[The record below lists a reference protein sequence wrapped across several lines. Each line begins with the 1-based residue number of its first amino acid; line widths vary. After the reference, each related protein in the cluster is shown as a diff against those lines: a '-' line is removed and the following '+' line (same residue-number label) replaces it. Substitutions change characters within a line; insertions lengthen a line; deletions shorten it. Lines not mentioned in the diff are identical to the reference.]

1 MFHVVRKVVYMMRKI
16 TVLLLILILALLCSC
31 ASADTAFTF
40 EPIWATASFP
50 EGFILLTPKN
60 LSGHQE
66 WLTANNKDQNKL
78 LSDWEARGVLVQA
91 WSPDAD
97 VCIEVSAIKDEDA
110 IRWFDIDEQ
119 STATRASYRKEQS
132 AGESNKV
139 LGYTIVNAEWKKYTF
154 GRFLLMQYK
163 KIADGNDTAGYL
175 RRTIRNG
182 YSITI
187 DYQVLGRSLS
197 KSKDLTAINN
207 FMKTF
212 TFTQIKPIPAT
223 TVGKL
228 EFTSAPPEETNTG
241 KFTVQGVTTEGVEL
255 TGTLMRMADPSPI
268 HITDVA
274 KKNGKFSLSVELPTE
289 GIWLMTVTVERDGT
303 TIAEQ
308 VFEPTTYQKDLL
320 PVNLDT
326 PIPEQFTGDETV
338 ISGKTIKNVSVQCIV
353 TTPTSTYDK
362 LVKTNNSGT
371 FKFKVPTAEEAEYNI
386 TLVFQKKNYSS
397 RRFTYTAI
405 RELTENDIRSQ
416 VRQEAVKPAYS
427 TLTKK
432 IAGYTGKKM
441 VYNVWITD
449 IQQAGNQWV
458 VFAAM
463 NKTGKGSYKN
473 KIIILSDEDPQFT
486 IDSQIKFYGTCAG
499 THQIQSEEGNES
511 LPCFELLFTE
521 N

>member
-1 MFHVVRKVVYMMRKI
+1 MMRKI
-16 TVLLLILILALLCSC
+16 IVFVLILALTLFG
-31 ASADTAFTF
+31 AIAVADTPFNF

-50 EGFILLTPKN
+50 EGYILLTPTN

-66 WLTANNKDQNKL
+66 WLSANSKDQDTL
-78 LSDWEARGVLVQA
+78 LKDWEDRGVLVQA

-97 VCIEVSAIKDEDA
+97 VCIEVSAIMDEEA
-110 IRWFDIDEQ
+110 KRWFNIDEQ
-119 STATRASYRKEQS
+119 STATRASYRKNQS
-132 AGESNKV
+132 TGDANKA
-139 LGYTIVNAEWKKYTF
+139 LGYTMVNAEWKKYTS

-163 KIADGNDTAGYL
+163 KVYNGVETAGYL

-182 YSITI
+182 YTVTV
-187 DYQVLGRSLS
+187 DYQVFDRALK

-207 FMKTF
+207 FMSSF
-212 TFTQIKPIPAT
+212 AFTQTKPVPAT

-241 KFTVQGVTTEGVEL
+241 KFTVTGVTTAGVEL

-268 HITDVA
+268 HVTDVA
-274 KKNGKFSLSVELPTE
+274 TKNGKFSLSVQLPTE

-308 VFEPTTYQKDLL
+308 VFDPTTYQKDLL
-320 PVNLDT
+320 PVNLDN
-326 PIPEQFTGDETV
+326 PIPEQFNEDETV
-338 ISGKTIKNVSVQCIV
+338 ISGKTIKNVTVQCIV
-353 TTPTSTYDK
+353 TTPTTTFDK
-362 LVKTNNSGT
+362 LVKTNNSGV

-386 TLVFQKKNYSS
+386 TLVFQKKQYST

-405 RELTENDIRSQ
+405 RELTENDIRNQ
-416 VRQEAVKPAYS
+416 VRKDAVKPAYS

-432 IAGYTGKKM
+432 IAGYTGKNM

-449 IQQAGNQWV
+449 IQQAGDQWV
-458 VFAAM
+458 IFAAM
-463 NKTGKGSYKN
+463 NKSGKGTYKN
-473 KIIILSDEDPQFT
+473 KIIILSDEDPQLSLDT
-486 IDSQIKFYGTCAG
+486 QVKFYGTCTG
-499 THQIQSEEGNES
+499 THQIQSEEGTEA
-511 LPCFELLFTE
+511 LPCFDLLFTE